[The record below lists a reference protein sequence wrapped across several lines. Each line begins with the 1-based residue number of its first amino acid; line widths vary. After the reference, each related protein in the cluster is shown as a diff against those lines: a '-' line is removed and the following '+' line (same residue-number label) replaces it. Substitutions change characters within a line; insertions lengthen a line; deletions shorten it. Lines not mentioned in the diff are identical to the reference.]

1 VSTVKLLARGSSLYS
16 GRRENNMGVG
26 VLQPWHLIVI
36 VVIVLVIFG
45 PGKLPMLGKA
55 VGDSVRD
62 FKKAVSNE
70 PARAGEADASPASTR
85 PCPSC
90 HKSAALADRF
100 CGACGAR
107 TDVAAV

>member
-1 VSTVKLLARGSSLYS
+1 
-16 GRRENNMGVG
+16 MGLG
-26 VLQPWHLIVI
+26 VLQPWHLIIV

-62 FKKAVSNE
+62 FKKAVTDDSSKATITELE
-70 PARAGEADASPASTR
+70 PGTRA
-85 PCPSC
+85 CPNC
-90 HKSAALADRF
+90 HKPLPIADRF

-107 TDVAAV
+107 SEPTAA

>member
-1 VSTVKLLARGSSLYS
+1 
-16 GRRENNMGVG
+16 MGVG
-26 VLQPWHLIVI
+26 VLQPWHLIVV

-62 FKKAVSNE
+62 FKKAVNNDDSG
-70 PARAGEADASPASTR
+70 RSTEAQPLAASQV
-85 PCPSC
+85 CPNC
-90 HKSAALADRF
+90 HKVMPGADRF
-100 CGACGAR
+100 CGNCGAR

>member
-1 VSTVKLLARGSSLYS
+1 
-16 GRRENNMGVG
+16 MGMG
-26 VLQPWHLIVI
+26 VLQPWHLIII

-62 FKKAVSNE
+62 FKKAVGGDES
-70 PARAGEADASPASTR
+70 AKSTTTEALVPGMQA
-85 PCPSC
+85 CPNC
-90 HKSAALADRF
+90 RKPVAVADRF

>member
-1 VSTVKLLARGSSLYS
+1 
-16 GRRENNMGVG
+16 MGVG

-55 VGDSVRD
+55 VGDGVRD
-62 FKKAVSNE
+62 FKKAINHDE
-70 PARAGEADASPASTR
+70 HGRTADAQLPPGTTL
-85 PCPSC
+85 CPNC
-90 HKSAALADRF
+90 HKSLLVADRF
-100 CGACGAR
+100 CGNCGAR

>member
-1 VSTVKLLARGSSLYS
+1 MYSRG
-16 GRRENNMGVG
+16 REISNMGVG

-62 FKKAVSNE
+62 FKKAISNDE
-70 PARAGEADASPASTR
+70 HGRTADAQLPPGTTL
-85 PCPSC
+85 CPNC
-90 HKSAALADRF
+90 HKSLLVADRF
-100 CGACGAR
+100 CGNCGAR